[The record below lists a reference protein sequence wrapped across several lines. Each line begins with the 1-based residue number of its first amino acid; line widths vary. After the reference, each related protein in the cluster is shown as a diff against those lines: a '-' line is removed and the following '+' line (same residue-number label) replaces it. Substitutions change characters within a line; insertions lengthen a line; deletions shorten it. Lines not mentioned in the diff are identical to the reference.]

1 MGVIILF
8 VFLIGAFGFMLI
20 EDQLVHKDYPIIDQY
35 WLSGLVLI
43 GFVASMITMTLI

>member
-8 VFLIGAFGFMLI
+8 GILIGVFGFMLI

-35 WLSGLVLI
+35 WISGLILI
-43 GFVASMITMTLI
+43 GFIASMMIMIMV